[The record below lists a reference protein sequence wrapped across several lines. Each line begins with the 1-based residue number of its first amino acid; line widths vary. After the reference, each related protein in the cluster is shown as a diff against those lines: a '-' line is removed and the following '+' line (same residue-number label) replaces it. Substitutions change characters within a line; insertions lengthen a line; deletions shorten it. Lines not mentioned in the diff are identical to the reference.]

1 MAGVCPYDPDP
12 HEGDS
17 VPHRLLSLPL
27 ALLLGA
33 TLVACGDDSGGEGSG
48 SGSSSGLD
56 SLTIEGEVGSQPE
69 VKFDGELK
77 AEGVETEVVEEG
89 DGAELQT
96 GDSVLTH
103 IWIGNGFEQAKA
115 FSTYDAQ
122 TPQLFTLDEKMLSKF
137 FLEGLEGQTIG
148 SRVAVAAQAQTAFG
162 EAGNAQL
169 GIGNKDSVVAVI
181 DLLSGVPEGPEGR
194 EQDSPSW
201 APALQGDDAAPT
213 GLDFSGTPK
222 PDGSLQSAYLIEGE
236 GEKVQQGQTIV
247 VDYLGQVYGGK
258 KPFDESFSAQPTSFQ
273 IGVGGVVKGWD
284 QTLVGAPVGSRVI
297 MAIPPKLGY
306 GEKGNPQAGIK
317 GTDTLYF
324 VVDVLA
330 AS

>member
-1 MAGVCPYDPDP
+1 MLR
-12 HEGDS
+12 
-17 VPHRLLSLPL
+17 RLLPLPL
-27 ALLLGA
+27 TLLLGA
-33 TLVACGDDSGGEGSG
+33 TLVACGDDSGDD
-48 SGSSSGLD
+48 GSSSSSAAGLE
-56 SLTIEGEVGSQPE
+56 SLTIDGEVGDEPQ
-69 VKFDGELK
+69 VTFDGQVQADE
-77 AEGVETEVVEEG
+77 VETEVVEEG
-89 DGAELQT
+89 DGEEVET
-96 GDSVLTH
+96 GDSVLTQ
-103 IWIGNGFEQAKA
+103 IWIGNGYQEEKA
-115 FSTYDAQ
+115 FSTYDAD
-122 TPQLFTLDEKMLSKF
+122 TPQLFTVDEKMLSPF
-137 FLEGLEGQTIG
+137 FLAGLEGQKIG
-148 SRVAVAAQAQTAFG
+148 SRVAVAASAETAFG

-181 DLLSGVPEGPEGR
+181 DLLSSVPDGPEGQ
-194 EQDSPSW
+194 EQKAPSW
-201 APALQGDDAAPT
+201 APGLQGDEEAPT

-222 PDGSLQSAYLIEGE
+222 PDGSLKSAYLIEGE
-236 GEKVQQGQTIV
+236 GEKVEKGQTIV

-284 QTLVGAPVGSRVI
+284 QTLVGVPVGSRVI

-330 AS
+330 AN

>member
-1 MAGVCPYDPDP
+1 ML
-12 HEGDS
+12 
-17 VPHRLLSLPL
+17 HRLLSLPL

-33 TLVACGDDSGGEGSG
+33 TLVACGDDSGEDGSG
-48 SGSSSGLD
+48 SGGSSALD

-69 VKFDGELK
+69 VTFDGELK
-77 AEGVETEVVEEG
+77 ADGLETQVVEEG
-89 DGAELQT
+89 DGEEVQT

-103 IWIGNGFEQAKA
+103 IWIGNGFKQEKA
-115 FSTYDAQ
+115 FSTYDAE
-122 TPQLFTLDEKMLSKF
+122 TPQLFTVDEQMLSEF
-137 FLEGLEGQTIG
+137 FIEALQGQTIG
-148 SRVAVAAQAQTAFG
+148 SRVAVAAPAETAFG
-162 EAGNAQL
+162 EAGNSQL
-169 GIGNKDSVVAVI
+169 GIGNKDTVVAVV
-181 DLLSGVPEGPEGR
+181 DLLSPVPEGPDGEA
-194 EQDSPSW
+194 QDAPSW
-201 APALQGDDAAPT
+201 APALQGEEAAPT

-222 PDGSLQSAYLIEGE
+222 PDDSLKSAYLIEGE

-258 KPFDESFSAQPTSFQ
+258 EPFDESYSAQPASFQ

-284 QTLVGAPVGSRVI
+284 ETLVGAPVGSRVI

-306 GEKGNPQAGIK
+306 GEQGNPQAGIK